1 MLTQKHGSIRKN
13 GGSFQPLPSPS
24 NGSSMEI
31 EARERAFTP
40 TSDSRYNPTTS
51 TKLLKILNRIW
62 SLEEQHSSSLSLVSA
77 LRSELEHARVRV
89 QELMQEQKVDR
100 QQIDSLMKRIA
111 EEKSSHR
118 FCHSRSF
125 ALKSCEQYLFTTQS
139 IFTVVSSRAGGEVFQ
154 FCVVS

>member
-1 MLTQKHGSIRKN
+1 
-13 GGSFQPLPSPS
+13 
-24 NGSSMEI
+24 MEI

-51 TKLLKILNRIW
+51 TELLNILNHIW

-77 LRSELEHARVRV
+77 LHSKLEHAHVRV

-111 EEKSSHR
+111 EENSSH
-118 FCHSRSF
+118 
-125 ALKSCEQYLFTTQS
+125 
-139 IFTVVSSRAGGEVFQ
+139 
-154 FCVVS
+154 

>member
-1 MLTQKHGSIRKN
+1 
-13 GGSFQPLPSPS
+13 
-24 NGSSMEI
+24 MEI

-51 TKLLKILNRIW
+51 TELLKILNHIW
-62 SLEEQHSSSLSLVSA
+62 SLEEKHSFSLSLVSA
-77 LRSELEHARVRV
+77 LRSELEHAHVRF

-118 FCHSRSF
+118 FCHSRTF
-125 ALKSCEQYLFTTQS
+125 GVTKIDFILHLVTNVLAMCQVYGF
-139 IFTVVSSRAGGEVFQ
+139 GGAMLEKHVRG
-154 FCVVS
+154 